1 MKNFEYDD
9 VVWYLPI
16 TTSMIDIMVW
26 GSIVFALS
34 AVAYMSYIDK

>member
-16 TTSMIDIMVW
+16 TTGMIDIMVG
-26 GSIVFALS
+26 GSILIALS
-34 AVAYMSYIDK
+34 VVAYMSYIDK